1 MHNAK
6 SLNTMQIKIF
16 TENWTL
22 HNTVQKSFKN
32 KKIPK
37 EKTLSEWIKI
47 PDQGYLQ
54 NIS

>member
-16 TENWTL
+16 TEDWLL
-22 HNTVQKSFKN
+22 HNTFHK
-32 KKIPK
+32 PK

-47 PDQGYLQ
+47 PDQEYLQ